1 VPVKS
6 PSSLIPPLR
15 HTLLFSL
22 ASGLF
27 FASGVS
33 PVTSLISAASA
44 AGNELGFADR
54 SVCLAPIIELPA
66 VLKAAPKGNAAEQNI
81 GIEGDQLE
89 LQGKDRVMMQGNAQI
104 VQGRRGVFADKIVYD
119 QQSYFAE
126 LDGNVVYYS
135 EAGDELKAE
144 SMRMEIDTFIGEAGN
159 AQIRMADRQ
168 KIRKTSKVNYLE
180 DYSILAPF
188 KHIPDE
194 LPEIENADAPRVGN
208 RVWAEKVEIEG
219 EDFQRVHRAK
229 ITRCPNSEDVMI
241 SGDEIELDQGEGVGY
256 AKNVVVRFKGVPILW
271 APRLSFPLNDERKTG
286 FLAPSIGNDK
296 QSGFMVSTPYY
307 IDIAPN
313 YDATIRPTYYSD
325 RGGQVYGEFRHM
337 NKKGNGVIKAEYM
350 PQDKLFADQDR
361 YAYGLDYQ
369 QRYDNGWNW
378 TIDLQDVSDTSY
390 LNDFRNDINITS
402 ATHLQQ
408 RAQLNFSNSLLY
420 ARGTASKY
428 TVSAPDLAS
437 TNPYERLPQLEF
449 GIRPQS
455 MGAFELGFDSE
466 LVSFADD
473 NEGARVTGTRVNL
486 LPYIE
491 MPVTPIFGYVKP
503 KLSFQ
508 AISYQLDNLQPGEEE
523 SPSALVPRLSV
534 DSGLVFERDMT
545 LGGMGMLQTLEP
557 RLMYVY
563 VPEVDQN
570 DMPLF
575 DTGEGSIS
583 SYNVLF
589 RERRFFGGDRVGDDN
604 HVSLGITT
612 RILADSDGR
621 ERLKASLGQLYYL
634 SDRVVGLNAND
645 ESGTSGASD
654 IFAELNALMTNEIDF
669 RSTFRWQK
677 DGTLQNLSA
686 GVQYSSGLRR
696 GVTAD
701 YFKDSF
707 SNEDIR
713 FTMDWPLASRW
724 QFVTG
729 QRYSITDSDFRESSV
744 GLVYDSC
751 CWAVGMSASRNLQ
764 SDGEY
769 NDRFVLSLELA
780 GLGKI
785 STAQ

>member
-1 VPVKS
+1 MPVKS

-15 HTLLFSL
+15 RTLFFSL
-22 ASGLF
+22 ATGLLL
-27 FASGVS
+27 STGIL
-33 PVTSLISAASA
+33 PVTSLIPLASA
-44 AGNELGFADR
+44 AGDDLGFADR

-66 VLKAAPKGNAAEQNI
+66 VLKAAPKGDPAEQDI
-81 GIEGDQLE
+81 AVEGDQLE
-89 LQGKDRVMMQGNAQI
+89 LEGKDRVTMQGNAQI
-104 VQGRRGVFADKIVYD
+104 IQGRRGVFADKIVYD
-119 QQSYFAE
+119 QQTYFAE

-135 EAGDELKAE
+135 AAGDELKTD
-144 SMRMEIDTFIGEAGN
+144 SMRMEIDTFIGEAGK
-159 AQIRMADRQ
+159 AEIRMADRQ
-168 KIRKTSKVNYLE
+168 QLRKTAKVNYLE

-194 LPEIENADAPRVGN
+194 VAPSQDGDEPRVSN

-229 ITRCPNSEDVMI
+229 ITRCPNSEDVLI
-241 SGDEIELDQGEGVGY
+241 SGDEIELDQGEGVGN

-286 FLAPSIGNDK
+286 FLAPSIGSDK
-296 QSGFMVSTPYY
+296 KSGFMLSTPYY
-307 IDIAPN
+307 INIAPN
-313 YDATIRPTYYSD
+313 YDATLRPTYYTD
-325 RGGQVYGEFRHM
+325 RGGQLYGEFRHM
-337 NKKGNGVIKAEYM
+337 NEKGNGVVKAEFM

-369 QRYDNGWNW
+369 QRYDSGWNW

-428 TVSAPDLAS
+428 TEAAPDLAS
-437 TNPYERLPQLEF
+437 SNPYERLPQLEF
-449 GIRPQS
+449 GIRPQTL
-455 MGAFELGFDSE
+455 GAFDLGFDSE

-473 NEGARVTGTRVNL
+473 NEGARVTGTRLNL

-491 MPVTPIFGYVKP
+491 MPITPIFGFVKP
-503 KLSFQ
+503 KLGFRS
-508 AISYQLDNLQPGEEE
+508 ISYQLDNVQPGEDDA
-523 SPSALVPRLSV
+523 PSVAVPTFSV
-534 DSGLVFERDMT
+534 DSGVVFERDMS
-545 LGGMGMLQTLEP
+545 LGGMGMTQTLEP

-563 VPEVDQN
+563 VPESNQD
-570 DMPLF
+570 DAPLF
-575 DTGEGSIS
+575 DTGTSAIS

-589 RERRFFGGDRVGDDN
+589 REQRFFGGDRVGDDN
-604 HVSLGITT
+604 HISLGVTT

-634 SDRVVGLNAND
+634 SDRLVGLNPD
-645 ESGTSGASD
+645 DPIGTSRASD
-654 IFAELNALMTNEIDF
+654 VFAELNALMTNEIDF
-669 RSTFRWQK
+669 RSTFRWQN
-677 DGTLQNLSA
+677 DGTLENLSA
-686 GVQYSSGLRR
+686 GIKYDSGLRR
-696 GVTAD
+696 SVTAD
-701 YFKDSF
+701 YFKDSLL
-707 SNEDIR
+707 NEDIR
-713 FTMDWPLASRW
+713 FTMDWPLAPRW
-724 QFVTG
+724 QFSTG
-729 QRYSITDSDFRESSV
+729 QRYSITDADFRESSV

-751 CWAVGMSASRNLQ
+751 CWAVGMRASRNLQ